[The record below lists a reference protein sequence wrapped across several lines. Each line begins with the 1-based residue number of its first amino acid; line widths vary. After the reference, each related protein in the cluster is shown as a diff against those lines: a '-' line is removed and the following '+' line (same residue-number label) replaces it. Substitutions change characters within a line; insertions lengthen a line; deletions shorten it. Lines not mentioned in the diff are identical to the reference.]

1 MHGGSQR
8 ESSWEEVREMQGQ
21 SWRVALLDAQIE
33 AIAKT
38 RDTLIAQ
45 RRVATLMEEGMRAE
59 REERRQ
65 ARGR

>member
-1 MHGGSQR
+1 M
-8 ESSWEEVREMQGQ
+8 VQGQ

-38 RDTLIAQ
+38 RDSLHAQ
-45 RRVATLMEEGMRAE
+45 CRVATLMEQATRIE
-59 REERRQ
+59 RQEKRQ